1 MGLLL
6 LHLAQ
11 WLVHSKCPVN
21 GAFITISLAQYL
33 AHNRCSIDK
42 YIYYYPIKP
51 LAWCLAHSRGSI
63 SRCFCCHSMN
73 LWHHAWHIVGVI
85 TVSLFTMPGTCVL
98 HRGCGCPLPKTYC
111 VPGRCSPISE
121 HCVLGQPSRSHPP
134 ISPLVDTPFFWVR
147 LLFAFGPVLFVIIFF
162 FIFSFPSFVSPPPPC
177 PSHLPSPPP
186 RSPPLP
192 IEPSA
197 PPQDVKCVSTRS
209 TAILVSWRPPPPETH
224 NGALVSYSVRYRPLG
239 SEDPQPKEVNGIPP
253 TTTQILLEA
262 LDKWTEYRITTV
274 AHTEVGP
281 GPESSPVVIR
291 TDEDGK
297 HRPGPGNPRRPQP
310 APALEPPVWKT
321 GLAGSQKV
329 EAILMRGRHEASSL
343 PKKSWAP

>member
-1 MGLLL
+1 MLPLSPRDLLRAGQVQPWAL
-6 LHLAQ
+6 SAVFLA
-11 WLVHSKCPVN
+11 SP
-21 GAFITISLAQYL
+21 
-33 AHNRCSIDK
+33 
-42 YIYYYPIKP
+42 
-51 LAWCLAHSRGSI
+51 
-63 SRCFCCHSMN
+63 
-73 LWHHAWHIVGVI
+73 
-85 TVSLFTMPGTCVL
+85 PGP
-98 HRGCGCPLPKTYC
+98 HP
-111 VPGRCSPISE
+111 
-121 HCVLGQPSRSHPP
+121 HPS
-134 ISPLVDTPFFWVR
+134 ISPLVDTHFFWVR
-147 LLFAFGPVLFVIIFF
+147 LLFGLVLFCLLSSSVL
-162 FIFSFPSFVSPPPPC
+162 FSLSHLLFPRPLPAHPASPPRPHVLPP
-177 PSHLPSPPP
+177 
-186 RSPPLP
+186 P

-297 HRPGPGNPRRPQP
+297 HWPQP
-310 APALEPPVWKT
+310 GTPQAPARPAPRHLLALQNGAGWWSKGRRHSLEGET
-321 GLAGSQKV
+321 
-329 EAILMRGRHEASSL
+329 
-343 PKKSWAP
+343 